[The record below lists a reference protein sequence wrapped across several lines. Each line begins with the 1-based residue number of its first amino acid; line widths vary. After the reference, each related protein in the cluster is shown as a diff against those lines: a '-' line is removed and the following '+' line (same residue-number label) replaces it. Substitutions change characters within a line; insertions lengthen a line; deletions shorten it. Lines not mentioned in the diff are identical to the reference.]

1 MGKRQRFTQ
10 EFKREALRLWKSSG
24 RPAAAVARELGL
36 RRNHLYKWATQ
47 VEAHGEAAFP
57 GSGKRPTPEDE
68 IARLRRE
75 VARLREERDIL
86 KKAARFL
93 CQGVRMRYAFIRT
106 APAGHPVGRL
116 CRVLGV
122 SRSGYYAWRTRPAS
136 ARSAANAQL
145 LGAIRE
151 LHAQTKERYGAVKLW
166 HALHAAG
173 IRCGRH
179 RVARLRRLHG
189 ITARRVRRFRTLVEH
204 HQLPPPA
211 PNRLPAVGPVAA
223 RDQVWAGDLTT
234 IATRAGWLY
243 LAVVLDQYSRRIVGW
258 AMGAKPDRHLAVHA
272 LTMAVA
278 RRRPL
283 PGLIH
288 HTDQG
293 PQYASQA
300 YRQLLEQR
308 GLTAS
313 MSRKGRCADNARVE
327 SFFSTLKNELVHDR
341 DYRTREEAQAEVFEF
356 IEIFYN
362 RQRLHQS
369 LGYRSPVTF
378 EATPCP

>member
-1 MGKRQRFTQ
+1 
-10 EFKREALRLWKSSG
+10 
-24 RPAAAVARELGL
+24 
-36 RRNHLYKWATQ
+36 
-47 VEAHGEAAFP
+47 
-57 GSGKRPTPEDE
+57 
-68 IARLRRE
+68 
-75 VARLREERDIL
+75 
-86 KKAARFL
+86 
-93 CQGVRMRYAFIRT
+93 MRYAVIR
-106 APAGHPVGRL
+106 AAQGHHPVGRL

-122 SRSGYYAWRTRPAS
+122 SRSGYYAWRTRPES
-136 ARSAANAQL
+136 ARSQANAQL
-145 LGAIRE
+145 LATIRQ

-166 HALHAAG
+166 HALRAAG
-173 IRCGRH
+173 IRCSRH
-179 RVARLRRLHG
+179 RVARLRHLHG
-189 ITARRVRRFRTLVEH
+189 ITARRVRRFRTMVEH

-211 PNRLPAVGPVAA
+211 PNRLPQLVPLSTVN
-223 RDQVWAGDLTT
+223 RVWAGDLTT

-243 LAVVLDQYSRRIVGW
+243 LAVVLDLYSRRIVGW
-258 AMGAKPDRHLAVHA
+258 AMGAKPDRHLAVAA

-278 RRRPL
+278 RRQPR

-300 YRQLLEQR
+300 YRQLLERQ
-308 GLTAS
+308 GLTPS
-313 MSRKGRCADNARVE
+313 MSRKGRCADNALVE

-356 IEIFYN
+356 VEIFYN

-378 EATPCP
+378 EATPCPLIECP